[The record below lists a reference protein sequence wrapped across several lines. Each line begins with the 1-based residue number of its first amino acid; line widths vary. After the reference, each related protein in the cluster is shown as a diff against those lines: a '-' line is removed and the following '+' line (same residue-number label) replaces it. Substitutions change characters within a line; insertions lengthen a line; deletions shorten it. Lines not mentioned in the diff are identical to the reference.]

1 MELRD
6 PQKNYNKMT
15 QAELQQ
21 LMPDWN
27 WADYFKEINLT
38 EPGDINVGQPD
49 FFKAANNVFKTAS
62 LDDWKTYLRWH
73 LMHDAAARLSNDFVD
88 EDFKFLRNRAH
99 GRETT

>member
-1 MELRD
+1 MALETSLAKPARTSVELRD

-15 QAELQQ
+15 QADLQA

-49 FFKAANNVFKTAS
+49 FFKAANDVLTSTS

-73 LMHDAAARLSNDFVD
+73 LIHVAAANS
-88 EDFKFLRNRAH
+88 RAIL
-99 GRETT
+99 